1 MDGSVYVEIGL
12 PITLVTELYLN
23 KNTPDSQSPYCCCLL
38 SILYFEG
45 IHFHC
50 YIIISFVTV
59 FYNTWNYE
67 FGSICPFRVIFMR
80 TIMLSTMSV
89 LFLESIRVS
98 GL

>member
-59 FYNTWNYE
+59 FYNTWN
-67 FGSICPFRVIFMR
+67 FMR